1 MLFVFCSEIR
11 EKPQRNINKAE
22 AAYLRK
28 HNRHSHQYI
37 DQANLTG
44 FQQKRHQK
52 SDIQKSNARSQV
64 GVNGAFDALSC
75 YYAHLVSIPSCLC

>member
-52 SDIQKSNARSQV
+52 SDACSQV
-64 GVNGAFDALSC
+64 GVYGAFYALSC
-75 YYAHLVSIPSCLC
+75 YYAHFVSIPSCLC